1 MRVILFGSTGMLGNY
16 MDGYLS
22 KYYTVYCINRRDF
35 DIENDEWTKLY
46 GILLSIATA
55 GDVVVNCAGVIPQ
68 RCDVGGGGGDDK
80 RYIRV
85 NTLFPHKLNEYAN
98 ILSLKFI
105 HISTDCVFSGNGD
118 GGYDETSVH
127 DAETM
132 YGLSKSLGES
142 PDMTIIRTSIVGEEL
157 YNKKS
162 LIEWLISK
170 RGRVIDGYSEFWW
183 NGITCL
189 QLCKI
194 VECVI
199 HDNKYWRGVRHFYS
213 PNAVSKYQ
221 LCSYINEIY
230 DLNIVIN
237 VCDKCKKN
245 MTISSIYD
253 TIIEIPELVSQLK
266 EQYDFMR
273 S

>member
-1 MRVILFGSTGMLGNY
+1 MKVILFGSTGMLGNY

-22 KYYTVYCINRRDF
+22 NYYTVHCIKRSDF
-35 DIENDEWTKLY
+35 DIDKDEWAKLY
-46 GILLSIATA
+46 EILWSVATA
-55 GDVVVNCAGVIPQ
+55 GDIVVNCAGAIPQ
-68 RCDVGGGGGDDK
+68 RCDGGDN
-80 RYIRV
+80 RHYIRV
-85 NTLFPHKLNEYAN
+85 NTVFPHKLNEYAN

-105 HISTDCVFSGNGD
+105 HISTDCVFSGNVS

-132 YGLSKSLGES
+132 YGLTKSLGED
-142 PDMTIIRTSIVGEEL
+142 PTMCIIRTSIVGEET

-170 RGRVIDGYSEFWW
+170 RDGVIDGYTDFWW

-194 VECVI
+194 VEWVVC
-199 HDNKYWRGVRHFYS
+199 DNKYWRGVRHFYS

-237 VCDKCKKN
+237 QCPFVKKN

-253 TIIEIPELVSQLK
+253 SNNGIDIPDIAIQLK
-266 EQYDFMR
+266 EQYDYVR